1 MSSLE
6 GHLPLSGGQL
16 AALDD
21 DTVQDLDQFVLR
33 FGRLQDAIG
42 ARLLP
47 AVLKVSRR
55 EPGCCTLKTA
65 KGSLLPKPLG
75 VKDASVSEKY

>member
-1 MSSLE
+1 MASLE
-6 GHLPLSGGQL
+6 DKLPLSGSQL
-16 AALDD
+16 ATLDD
-21 DTVQDLDQFVLR
+21 EAVQDLDQFVLR

-47 AVLKVSRR
+47 AVQKVSRR

-65 KGSLLPKPLG
+65 KASLLPKPLD